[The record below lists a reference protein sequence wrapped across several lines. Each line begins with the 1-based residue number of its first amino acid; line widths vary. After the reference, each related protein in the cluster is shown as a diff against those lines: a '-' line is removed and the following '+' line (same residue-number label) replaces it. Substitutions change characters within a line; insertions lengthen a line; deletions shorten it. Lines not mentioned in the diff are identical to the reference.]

1 MKNHTTHS
9 GYYSSL
15 NNRSWAFLSI
25 TSHLANSV
33 SRSAQSIPYRDKST
47 TFFLLTPLYVLSV
60 WYQLSFRFSRVNA
73 LFCLRTLHILT
84 LLPKTYPSVLSFHLP
99 APSGC
104 NLNAISSKLSS
115 LATQFRVRHP
125 FIASHS
131 PSSSLYMWSKIYIN
145 FFRCLFD
152 VYFPPPHYTIT
163 CISAHHGYVVLPF
176 IPSTW
181 NST

>member
-1 MKNHTTHS
+1 MGIFVH
-9 GYYSSL
+9 
-15 NNRSWAFLSI
+15 
-25 TSHLANSV
+25 TSHLVNSV
-33 SRSAQSIPYRDKST
+33 SRSAQSIPCRDKST

-60 WYQLSFRFSRVNA
+60 RHQLSFRFSRVNA
-73 LFCLRTLHILT
+73 LFCLRPLHILT

-104 NLNAISSKLSS
+104 DLNAISSKLSS

-125 FIASHS
+125 VIASHS
-131 PSSSLYMWSKIYIN
+131 PSSSLYMRSKIYIN

-152 VYFPPPHYTIT
+152 VYFPPPHHTIT
-163 CISAHHGYVVLPF
+163 FISAHHGYVVLPF

-181 NST
+181 NSTWHIVSAH